1 MIGIA
6 GFFAMSRTLTVATL
20 AGSGYEMDVI
30 VAIVLG
36 GMSLNGGMK
45 SSVRA
50 PIIGALIVVI
60 LTNGLVI
67 VGVNYKYSD
76 MIIGIIFLIVILFA
90 YKRNKLGLLPR

>member
-1 MIGIA
+1 
-6 GFFAMSRTLTVATL
+6 
-20 AGSGYEMDVI
+20 MDVI

-50 PIIGALIVVI
+50 PIVGALIVVL

-67 VGVNYKYSD
+67 IGVPDTWSSLV
-76 MIIGIIFLIVILFA
+76 IGAIFLIFILFT
-90 YKRNKLGLLPR
+90 YKKNKNGLLAR